1 MIKTLSL
8 IAGLGGAVT
17 LSQAPAFS
25 QQYLQRLAGQVD
37 ALSTVRSALA
47 AGLGREEAL
56 QQMTGSDFLVARQ
69 ADMRSTFARHAR
81 LADNLTVLRAATPLA
96 RLALP
101 HRFADTATLSNT
113 WSDFSPSMPLTS
125 AGAVAS
131 AAGGVTGWAA
141 AYGLLSLLSAPFRR
155 SRKVANVTPR
165 PRKEPTLAAA
175 ATTRE
180 QPRLMG
186 ETR

>member
-25 QQYLQRLAGQVD
+25 QQYLQRLAG
-37 ALSTVRSALA
+37 
-47 AGLGREEAL
+47 
-56 QQMTGSDFLVARQ
+56 QMTGSDFLVARQ